1 MDIFMCNVDYS
12 LTEHR
17 VVTRLA
23 EILHDSLGPFHSEPP
38 LKFHVHLHKS
48 PNANRNN
55 SGTGILTLPA
65 EQIGQRFLDLHGSY
79 PPRIPLTI
87 GGRTVIFNK
96 SKQPLRNDIITNL
109 SLPIVEPRIENKQGK
124 IPEERHDDK
133 LQMRVLQ
140 FGWFCRD
147 LAFSVEAEEHCNGR
161 CCFIISGE
169 RREIRIDLRLPEGN
183 YLIIMAY
190 PSVNAISWSEVDGE
204 HALIID
210 LVTPPSYEKLRQG
223 RQPRLKQ
230 SFLPFPGH
238 DRVSP
243 YASLAI
249 RLVSNADLR
258 NFRRLCKAAQ
268 FYRAKNHKYA
278 VVRRDLFSERT
289 MAVVQSQLG
298 QLDWVVAFQM
308 ESLLRS
314 RAIDFQEALQLLPEV
329 AQSVQRNGKET
340 TAAAVRTFKTK
351 AMAIFAQEK
360 AHNLDIAVLFQESV
374 TEVRSKGNFA
384 SLRPGDGSFC
394 QSLHVKVTPS
404 TMYLDGPILEQS
416 NRVLRAYPESN
427 ESFLRVTFLDESGYR
442 YQFGQEID
450 GPAFVASRVKTLLYD
465 GLRIA
470 GHKFEFL
477 AYTQSAL
484 KEHAVW

>member
-1 MDIFMCNVDYS
+1 MCNVDYS

-17 VVTRLA
+17 VVTRLT
-23 EILHDSLGPFHSEPP
+23 EILHDPLGPFHSEPP
-38 LKFHVHLHKS
+38 MIFHVHLHRS
-48 PNANRNN
+48 PLANQKN
-55 SGTGILTLPA
+55 SGIGILTLPS
-65 EQIGQRFLDLHGSY
+65 EQIGERFLELHGSD
-79 PPRIPLTI
+79 PPHIPLTI
-87 GGRTVIFNK
+87 GGRKVIFNK
-96 SKQPLRNDIITNL
+96 SKKPLRNDIVANL
-109 SLPIVEPRIENKQGK
+109 VEPRIETEQGK
-124 IPEERHDDK
+124 IPEGRRDDK

-147 LAFSVEAEEHCNGR
+147 LAFSVEAEDHCNDR
-161 CCFIISGE
+161 CCLTISRE

-183 YLIIMAY
+183 YFIIMAY
-190 PSVNAISWSEVDGE
+190 SSVNTISWSAVDGE

-258 NFRRLCKAAQ
+258 NFRPLCKLAQ
-268 FYRAKNHKYA
+268 FYRVKNHKYT

-289 MAVVQSQLG
+289 MAVVQSQLD

-308 ESLLRS
+308 ESLLRA

-329 AQSVQRNGKET
+329 ARSVQRNGKET

-351 AMAIFAQEK
+351 AMIIFAEEK
-360 AHNLDIAVLFQESV
+360 AHNLDVAVLFQQSI
-374 TEVRSKGNFA
+374 TDIQSKGNFA
-384 SLRPGDGSFC
+384 FLRPGDGSFC
-394 QSLHVKVTPS
+394 QSLHVKVTPT
-404 TMYLDGPILEQS
+404 TMYLEGPILEQS

-427 ESFLRVTFLDESGYR
+427 ESFLRVTFLDESGHR

-450 GPAFVASRVKTLLYD
+450 GAAFVASRVKTLLYD

-477 AYTQSAL
+477 AYSQSAL
-484 KEHAVW
+484 KEHSVW